1 LLRSIPRC
9 FSVRQVRIIAR
20 DLRASNLK
28 LFSLPSKSDF
38 LRLHQQMITFEG
50 LEENLKFIILEVE
63 NQVRSM
69 ADFMAHPTRGL
80 YERIINKDDYIDNL
94 KTIIENNCF
103 SIIHSDKSLR
113 KKEVNRIRSIQ
124 TIGVNLER
132 IADFC
137 VNIARQ
143 MQYLTDIE
151 FIQGYG
157 YRPMIDEISDG
168 LARILPVLRASDL
181 TGALAICKTE
191 YALDQMYKQN
201 FDQLMFDIRKAYD
214 PRQPITI
221 LFIFRYLERIGD
233 ALLNIGEALIF
244 YIIGEK
250 IKIEQFQAL
259 QSTLDV
265 AGIKEPIHEI
275 DFQSIWGTRSGCRI
289 SRVAR
294 KNNHDN
300 VPDVQ
305 GSIFKEGSVK
315 KISREKTNL
324 EKWQRIFKGL
334 VAEIY
339 GYNEDGENASLL
351 VEYLP
356 GCTLDEIILT
366 SDTDFIE
373 NVIFVLKQTLNDV
386 WTSTLERKPVSTES
400 VQQILDR
407 WDAILRVHPD
417 FQRPPSMMGQKKIA
431 ATTELLQQCRTLET
445 GIQAPFSV
453 LIHGDFNVSNV
464 LYDHVRQR
472 IHFIDLHR
480 SRESDYIQDVSVFL
494 LSNFRLP
501 VFDADVRARLNMVIK
516 DFFNYAREF
525 AREHNDRTFEV
536 RMAFALVRSFYTSTR
551 FELNFEFAREMFLRA
566 HFLMEKILNHHPRP
580 WETFQ
585 LKSDILYM

>member
-1 LLRSIPRC
+1 
-9 FSVRQVRIIAR
+9 
-20 DLRASNLK
+20 
-28 LFSLPSKSDF
+28 
-38 LRLHQQMITFEG
+38 MITFEG

-69 ADFMAHPTRGL
+69 ADFMVHPTRSL

-157 YRPMIDEISDG
+157 YRPMIREISEG
-168 LARILPVLRASDL
+168 LPRILPVLQASDL

-259 QSTLDV
+259 QSTLDD
-265 AGIKEPIHEI
+265 AGITESIHEI

-289 SRVAR
+289 SRVER
-294 KNNHDN
+294 KNNDDN

-315 KISREKTNL
+315 KISREKTSI

-334 VAEIY
+334 VAQIY

-366 SDTDFIE
+366 ADMDFVE
-373 NVIFVLKQTLNDV
+373 NALFVLKQTLDDV
-386 WTSTLERKPVSTES
+386 WTSTLERKPVAMGAM
-400 VQQILDR
+400 QQIFDRLD
-407 WDAILRVHPD
+407 DILRVHPS
-417 FQRPPSMMGQKKIA
+417 FQRSSTMVGDKKIVS
-431 ATTELLQQCRTLET
+431 TTELLEKCRALEA
-445 GIQAPFSV
+445 GITAPFSV
-453 LIHGDFNVSNV
+453 LIHGDFNASNV
-464 LYDHVRQR
+464 LYDHQQQR
-472 IHFIDLHR
+472 IHFIDLNR
-480 SRESDYIQDVSVFL
+480 SREFDYVQDVSVFL
-494 LSNFRLP
+494 ISNFRMP
-501 VFDADVRARLNMVIK
+501 VFDKAVRERLNRVME
-516 DFFNYAREF
+516 DFFTYARGF
-525 AREHNDRTFEV
+525 SRTHNDRTFDI

-551 FELNFEFAREMFLRA
+551 FEFNPEFAREMYLRS
-566 HFLMEKILNHHPRP
+566 HYLMEKILRHPP
-580 WETFQ
+580 HSWETFS
-585 LKSDILYM
+585 LRPDILFF

>member
-1 LLRSIPRC
+1 
-9 FSVRQVRIIAR
+9 
-20 DLRASNLK
+20 
-28 LFSLPSKSDF
+28 
-38 LRLHQQMITFEG
+38 MITFEG

-69 ADFMAHPTRGL
+69 AEFMAHPTRRL
-80 YERIINKDDYIDNL
+80 YERIISKDDYIDNL

-143 MQYLTDIE
+143 MQYLSDIE
-151 FIQGYG
+151 TIQNYG
-157 YRPMIDEISDG
+157 YRPMIDEIIEG
-168 LARILPVLRASDL
+168 LVRVLPVLRSSDL

-191 YALDQMYKQN
+191 YALDQMYKKN
-201 FDQLMFDIRKAYD
+201 FDQLMFDIRKTYD
-214 PRQPITI
+214 PRAPITI

-289 SRVAR
+289 SRVER
-294 KNNHDN
+294 KNNDST

-305 GSIFKEGSVK
+305 GSIFKEGSLK
-315 KISREKTNL
+315 KIAREKTNL

-334 VAEIY
+334 VPEIY

-366 SDTDFIE
+366 ADTDFIE
-373 NVIFVLKQTLNDV
+373 NVIFVLKQTLDDV
-386 WTSTLERKPVSTES
+386 WTSTLERKPVAMGAIG
-400 VQQILDR
+400 QIIDR
-407 WDAILRVHPD
+407 WDDILRVHPD
-417 FQRPPSMMGQKKIA
+417 FQRRPSMMGKQKIPS
-431 ATTELLQQCRTLET
+431 TTELLEHCRALED

-464 LYDHVRQR
+464 LYDHVHQQ
-472 IHFIDLHR
+472 IHFIDLNR

-494 LSNFRLP
+494 ISNFRLP
-501 VFDADVRARLNMVIK
+501 VFDAHVRARLNRIME
-516 DFFNYAREF
+516 DFFNYARGF
-525 AREHNDRTFEV
+525 AGEHNDRTFDI

-566 HFLMEKILNHHPRP
+566 HFLMEKILNHHPRA
-580 WETFQ
+580 WDTFQ
-585 LKSDILYM
+585 LKPEILYI